1 MVEVA
6 YQGANVNAP
15 ENTDRPAPSRQLII
29 GLALI
34 AGLGLTLMV
43 IALGIGVV
51 EGSNADGSS
60 ITILFA
66 AGLALLVSGIIGW
79 IAVVQPEKH
88 FDDITIPAPAE
99 PHGHEHHDDHEHTH
113 GEEHVEEQKLAPTGG
128 SH

>member
-1 MVEVA
+1 MIEVA

-15 ENTDRPAPSRQLII
+15 ENTDRPAPSRELVI
-29 GLALI
+29 GLALV
-34 AGLGLTLMV
+34 AGLGMTLMV
-43 IALGIGVV
+43 IALAIGVV

-66 AGLALLVSGIIGW
+66 AGLALLVSGIIAW
-79 IAVVQPEKH
+79 VAVVQPEKH
-88 FDDITIPAPAE
+88 FDDITVPAPAE
-99 PHGHEHHDDHEHTH
+99 PHGHEHHEHTH